1 MGMGGN
7 PILIQYGI
15 SFSLNCYRCDDI
27 IMTQLIEVDQ
37 IEPII
42 NYPRQHSHTNK
53 RVFRITCTRISLGG
67 GGDYIIFRLHS
78 HCILDSF
85 PYPTVW
91 DPLLIRYFR
100 SVGPKGGPFAHK
112 ILPVSGT

>member
-1 MGMGGN
+1 MEWGGDGGDN

-42 NYPRQHSHTNK
+42 NYPRHHSHTNK
-53 RVFRITCTRISLGG
+53 RVFQITCTRISLGG
-67 GGDYIIFRLHS
+67 GGAISFLDCIF
-78 HCILDSF
+78 IAF
-85 PYPTVW
+85 
-91 DPLLIRYFR
+91 
-100 SVGPKGGPFAHK
+100 
-112 ILPVSGT
+112 